1 MANIVKGV
9 LVDVTRTGKMFN
21 LEFEDNL
28 ENIYKLLD
36 VDLIDVAT
44 RKVGDKVY
52 DFVVDDE
59 GLLKGGA
66 IPSVFDKD
74 QQPMLV
80 GNVLILNSDDEG
92 NFASLTDDDIENL
105 QSHLGRISFYDE
117 NREEDRTA
125 LVIGGAEYC

>member
-1 MANIVKGV
+1 MANIVTGV
-9 LVDVTRTGKMFN
+9 LVDVTRTGNVGKVV
-21 LEFEDNL
+21 FEDTI

-80 GNVLILNSDDEG
+80 GNALILNCDDEG
-92 NFASLTDDDIENL
+92 NFASLTDEDFENL
-105 QSHLGRISFYDE
+105 QTHLRK
-117 NREEDRTA
+117 NN
-125 LVIGGAEYC
+125 LL

>member
-1 MANIVKGV
+1 MANIVTGV
-9 LVDVTRTGKMFN
+9 LVDVTRTGKVGKVV
-21 LEFEDNL
+21 FEDTI

-66 IPSVFDKD
+66 IPSVFDNE

-80 GNVLILNSDDEG
+80 GNALILNCDDEG
-92 NFASLTDDDIENL
+92 NFASLTDDDFENL
-105 QSHLGRISFYDE
+105 QSHLGRITFYDE

-125 LVIGGAEYC
+125 LVISGAEYC